1 MIELKSSRIFKFLRG
16 WMIIDCRREDR
27 RLTEG
32 TPVGPG
38 VSFELDL
45 SRRKYVRPSSPIVSF
60 LGKYFVFIFL
70 AKGVKYPGFSSRVL
84 WRRCWSGM
92 GCKLIAMG
100 LGFSLAFVLAST
112 VAVMVMPVMARVMT
126 ASIVV
131 TTVMTTVVSL
141 RRFRWTMA
149 SWPCV
154 LMLRWCALIMPVHF
168 PTGTG
173 RG

>member
-1 MIELKSSRIFKFLRG
+1 M
-16 WMIIDCRREDR
+16 
-27 RLTEG
+27 
-32 TPVGPG
+32 
-38 VSFELDL
+38 
-45 SRRKYVRPSSPIVSF
+45 RPSSPIVSF
-60 LGKYFVFIFL
+60 LGKYFVLIFL

-112 VAVMVMPVMARVMT
+112 VAVMVMPVMAGVMT

-131 TTVMTTVVSL
+131 TTVVTTMVSL
-141 RRFRWTMA
+141 RRFRWTVA

-168 PTGTG
+168 PTGTRRG
-173 RG
+173 RRLCRREKSDFASSCCPDAWKAEAGGAFSCSERAEGASLG

>member
-1 MIELKSSRIFKFLRG
+1 
-16 WMIIDCRREDR
+16 
-27 RLTEG
+27 
-32 TPVGPG
+32 
-38 VSFELDL
+38 
-45 SRRKYVRPSSPIVSF
+45 
-60 LGKYFVFIFL
+60 
-70 AKGVKYPGFSSRVL
+70 
-84 WRRCWSGM
+84 M

-112 VAVMVMPVMARVMT
+112 VAVMVMPVVAGVMT

-131 TTVMTTVVSL
+131 TTVVSL
-141 RRFRWTMA
+141 RRFRWTVA